1 MSNAVSLTCALRLL
15 SLLRTHT
22 EQVKSPTSLLR
33 VEVHRVLHQ
42 AVQVRGDLDVL
53 LRSLSRFVSSLLK
66 PFLDVLLEEVG
77 LDSVNDLWGITLHK
91 VITLNRYCLLSP
103 RPSLL

>member
-1 MSNAVSLTCALRLL
+1 MTNAVSLSCTLWLL

-22 EQVKSPTSLLR
+22 QQVKSSTSLLR
-33 VEVHRVLHQ
+33 VEVHRVLHE

-53 LRSLSRFVSSLLK
+53 LLSLSSLVSSLLK
-66 PFLDVLLEEVG
+66 TFLDVLLEEVG
-77 LDSVNDLWGITLHK
+77 LYSVDDLWVITFQK
-91 VITLNRYCLLSP
+91 AITLNRYCRLRP